1 MAVSVTIGGVD
12 ATERVAANTLRLSE
26 RLNTRSRLSL
36 GLHDTE
42 YGLVTEADEDLLT
55 ETSEQLYA
63 GFAYPQVGSVITVI
77 EALGITTEA
86 EEALTTELGEPL
98 EAESETIFG
107 GFIDSVSEELTI
119 DGNTTSLDLELE
131 CVSYDAI
138 ADRHLVAA
146 RYDTSGQTLQD
157 IVDDIVTNVLT
168 GEGVTVAYGSPLP
181 EIQKIQWNY
190 STAAAVFDDL
200 ATLTGWAWWI
210 DPDRVLYFQ
219 PRGAIGAPFTIG
231 PTNARKVRVQRSTET
246 YRNRQLIR
254 AGKALTVS
262 RTENLVGDGTR
273 KTFTL
278 AYPVGDG
285 PTNQTTPTITVGG
298 VPQSVGIRGIATTP
312 APDWVYAVD
321 DHNVSQADGAA
332 AVAAGVTIAVTYR
345 GQFPILIQSQDDG
358 EISSQAALGG
368 GAGIF
373 EAIDDRAALNQIES
387 AQDAA
392 NGLLRRFGR
401 IPRRVTFE
409 TDTSGLRAG
418 QLLTMSFAPHN
429 VSGSWLIDQVSC
441 SDRNGKELVWTVE
454 ALDGESIGGWQT
466 FFSELAKTGRVIEFR
481 ENEVVVLLR
490 SPSETITLS
499 DSATASSAA
508 PESRVGFALVGFS
521 EVGV

>member
-12 ATERVAANTLRLSE
+12 ATERVAVNSLRLAE

-42 YGLVTEADEDLLT
+42 YGLTTEADEDLLT
-55 ETSEQLYA
+55 EASEQLYA
-63 GFAYPQVGSVITVI
+63 GFAYPQVGSTITVI
-77 EALGITTEA
+77 EALGIITEA
-86 EEALTTELGEPL
+86 GEDLTTELGEAL

-119 DGNTTSLDLELE
+119 DGNTSSLDLDLE
-131 CVSYDAI
+131 CVSFDAI

-146 RYDTSGQTLQD
+146 TYDTPSQTLQD
-157 IVDDIVTNVLT
+157 IVDDIVANVLT
-168 GEGVTVAYGSPLP
+168 GEGVTVSYGSPLP
-181 EIQKIQWNY
+181 EIQKIKWNY

-210 DPDRVLYFQ
+210 DPNRVLQFQ

-231 PTNARKVRVQRSTET
+231 SNNARKVRVQRTTEI

-254 AGKALTVS
+254 AGKELTTS
-262 RTENLVGDGTR
+262 RTDNLVGDGTR

-278 AYPVGDG
+278 SYPVGEA
-285 PTNQTTPTITVGG
+285 PTSITVGG
-298 VPQSVGIRGIATTP
+298 TPQTIGIRGVETGK
-312 APDWVYAVD
+312 DWYYAID
-321 DHNVSQADGAA
+321 DPNISQDDGAA
-332 AVAAGVTIAVTYR
+332 AVTAGVTVAVTYR
-345 GQFPILIQSQDDG
+345 GQYPILIQAQDDG
-358 EISSQAALGG
+358 EIASQAALGG
-368 GAGIF
+368 GAGVF
-373 EAIDDRAALNQIES
+373 EAIDDRAALNSIDA

-392 NGLLRRFGR
+392 NGLLRRFGK
-401 IPRRVTFE
+401 IPRRVSFE

-418 QLLTMSFAPHN
+418 QLLTMAFAPHN
-429 VSGSWLIDQVSC
+429 VSGSWLIDMVSC
-441 SDRNGKELVWTVE
+441 SDRNGSELVWTIE
-454 ALDGESIGGWQT
+454 ALDGESIGGWEA
-466 FFSELAKTGRVIEFR
+466 FFGELARTGRVIEFR